1 MEMDEELDPRIQ
13 VRFNIKTGNKR
24 EKEITKKKD
33 NISNPYRIPINS
45 RVEKPNL
52 YKIKIVK

>member
-52 YKIKIVK
+52 